1 MGGVI
6 LVSEG
11 VGCNFWPREGCKNE
25 VPAMGTPLLP
35 PVPTCGPANNFP
47 SDSNFFPGSRRSNT
61 STRYRAFS
69 KFCSE
74 TVLNLKKI
82 KIKIKIS

>member
-35 PVPTCGPANNFP
+35 PPVPMCVVL
-47 SDSNFFPGSRRSNT
+47 
-61 STRYRAFS
+61 S
-69 KFCSE
+69 KHTHQFLE
-74 TVLNLKKI
+74 R
-82 KIKIKIS
+82 

>member
-35 PVPTCGPANNFP
+35 PPVPMC
-47 SDSNFFPGSRRSNT
+47 DDDVMT
-61 STRYRAFS
+61 SEDF
-69 KFCSE
+69 
-74 TVLNLKKI
+74 
-82 KIKIKIS
+82 

>member
-35 PVPTCGPANNFP
+35 PVPMCEVH
-47 SDSNFFPGSRRSNT
+47 
-61 STRYRAFS
+61 TRNICLCYKNYSAGVF
-69 KFCSE
+69 
-74 TVLNLKKI
+74 
-82 KIKIKIS
+82 

>member
-35 PVPTCGPANNFP
+35 PPVPMCDCRSTCLAYFL
-47 SDSNFFPGSRRSNT
+47 
-61 STRYRAFS
+61 
-69 KFCSE
+69 FCKAKV
-74 TVLNLKKI
+74 T
-82 KIKIKIS
+82 

>member
-35 PVPTCGPANNFP
+35 PLCPCVDPMPVGFP
-47 SDSNFFPGSRRSNT
+47 T
-61 STRYRAFS
+61 STWRKQSVKYFRTVALFS
-69 KFCSE
+69 DQKPTFP
-74 TVLNLKKI
+74 
-82 KIKIKIS
+82 

>member
-35 PVPTCGPANNFP
+35 PPP
-47 SDSNFFPGSRRSNT
+47 
-61 STRYRAFS
+61 
-69 KFCSE
+69 
-74 TVLNLKKI
+74 VLYPHVNIVSLD
-82 KIKIKIS
+82 

>member
-35 PVPTCGPANNFP
+35 PLCPPVIITTIGTLCQYY
-47 SDSNFFPGSRRSNT
+47 DSITLFQ
-61 STRYRAFS
+61 
-69 KFCSE
+69 
-74 TVLNLKKI
+74 
-82 KIKIKIS
+82 

>member
-35 PVPTCGPANNFP
+35 PPVPTCDQHQQYHINK
-47 SDSNFFPGSRRSNT
+47 SNVTP
-61 STRYRAFS
+61 
-69 KFCSE
+69 
-74 TVLNLKKI
+74 
-82 KIKIKIS
+82 

>member
-35 PVPTCGPANNFP
+35 PVPMCDIGMHSVNFICDI
-47 SDSNFFPGSRRSNT
+47 SHDEAAITISNMWCQTDKARCLTLPVEKNF
-61 STRYRAFS
+61 
-69 KFCSE
+69 
-74 TVLNLKKI
+74 
-82 KIKIKIS
+82 

>member
-35 PVPTCGPANNFP
+35 PLCPPVDTMYFVEG
-47 SDSNFFPGSRRSNT
+47 
-61 STRYRAFS
+61 
-69 KFCSE
+69 
-74 TVLNLKKI
+74 LKKI
-82 KIKIKIS
+82 QKLQNTLQMCNACLCMQ

>member
-35 PVPTCGPANNFP
+35 PVPICIAG
-47 SDSNFFPGSRRSNT
+47 FF
-61 STRYRAFS
+61 ALH
-69 KFCSE
+69 
-74 TVLNLKKI
+74 TVI
-82 KIKIKIS
+82 F